1 MWSAM
6 TDYDKVANDT
16 LSKWNAHMTTQLMP
30 KFGAAIAEAL
40 RTAVEKE
47 RERLIEA
54 LPEEE
59 TYDGVK
65 CKLHKDCEAWNAYR
79 AEAIKKLRGKDT
91 PQNG

>member
-47 RERLIEA
+47 REENIKIVRDMDNRLYGDTCMTAKFQKDIE
-54 LPEEE
+54 
-59 TYDGVK
+59 K
-65 CKLHKDCEAWNAYR
+65 
-79 AEAIKKLRGKDT
+79 AIFNRGKDT